1 MGGSPFGRTRA
12 VAACGRGGYDQG
24 LLSRE
29 GSEMREE
36 PTDEEKRKDI
46 ARTQFFELI
55 AAVLFM
61 IGYVVYR
68 GVYGY

>member
-1 MGGSPFGRTRA
+1 MSKK
-12 VAACGRGGYDQG
+12 
-24 LLSRE
+24 
-29 GSEMREE
+29 E
-36 PTDEEKRKDI
+36 PANEEKRKDI